1 MPGCGSCG
9 MYPRALRCWC
19 PRIVCWRVCGAWQGI
34 QSVCRL
40 SSVSV
45 PPWAFPSLWL
55 ISSGTPVAPHCWHV
69 WLSRFRAC
77 WRSLLLTCA
86 VLLHAT
92 YASPRFRITVSSVR
106 APPVL
111 MASCLRSWLMWLS
124 VKPLTVLRMS
134 TCATLMPS
142 MLRKFVPTAIHGCG
156 MSALAI
162 HCSASCLVLPTTMI
176 DLAIY
181 IIPMLS

>member
-1 MPGCGSCG
+1 M
-9 MYPRALRCWC
+9 
-19 PRIVCWRVCGAWQGI
+19 
-34 QSVCRL
+34 QSVSRL

-55 ISSGTPVAPHCWHV
+55 ISSGTPVAPHCWQV

-77 WRSLLLTCA
+77 WRSLLLTCE

-92 YASPRFRITVSSVR
+92 YASPCFRITAPSVR

-111 MASCLRSWLMWLS
+111 MASCLHSWLMCS
-124 VKPLTVLRMS
+124 TGKSLTVLRTS

-142 MLRKFVPTAIHGCG
+142 MLRRFLPTAMHGFG

-162 HCSASCLVLPTTMI
+162 HCSASRLVLPTTMI
-176 DLAIY
+176 ALAIY
-181 IIPMLS
+181 IIPMFS